1 MIVEPVDINTAA
13 ADILAR
19 ISAAADMAS
28 KDLYIPEWGV
38 TLRLQS
44 MNLDAARE
52 TRSYLSG
59 TEESDVGERLTG
71 YENILLMSCVY
82 TQSGEPLFPTE
93 ESLQV
98 LSDKSADVIRRI
110 VEEASEISGLREDS
124 VEEAEKN

>member
-1 MIVEPVDINTAA
+1 
-13 ADILAR
+13 
-19 ISAAADMAS
+19 
-28 KDLYIPEWGV
+28 
-38 TLRLQS
+38 